1 MVEDGDFFWEFHV
14 GFTLA
19 AINLN
24 HFGMVDRTHKNG
36 DFWDSLLLGL
46 PHFNLW

>member
-19 AINLN
+19 AINKN
-24 HFGMVDRTHKNG
+24 HFGMVLPPIKMVIFG
-36 DFWDSLLLGL
+36 DGLL
-46 PHFNLW
+46 PSSK